1 MQQWCHPA
9 PQILECVCVCVSV
22 SVCVCVSVCSVELD
36 ITQYT
41 VQKMVPLNC
50 ALCAIQLHRSWWSS
64 SSSTDPGVCVCVSVC
79 VCVCVSVCVLW
90 SWISHSAQ
98 FKGTIFC
105 SYLFHS
111 WPIRTA
117 ARVVN
122 NFFCLCACIL
132 EPRIPRHHFLPISV
146 SFLAHPN
153 SRARCERVCL
163 CWCVAGPRI
172 PRHHFLPLSVSF
184 AAHPN
189 SRARCEQF
197 CLSVLMYLR
206 AENSKAPF
214 FALICFIRG
223 PSEQLRALWT
233 CLSMLMYS
241 QAKNSK
247 APFLHL
253 SVSFVT
259 HQKNCARCEH
269 VCLCWCVAGPRVSRH
284 HLGAN
289 EEEAGRGQTE
299 GGSDDGLVLRCRRRP
314 CPVFAQE

>member
-1 MQQWCHPA
+1 
-9 PQILECVCVCVSV
+9 
-22 SVCVCVSVCSVELD
+22 
-36 ITQYT
+36 
-41 VQKMVPLNC
+41 MVP
-50 ALCAIQLHRSWWSS
+50 
-64 SSSTDPGVCVCVSVC
+64 SSSTDPGVCVCLCECECVCLCECVFCGAGYHTVHSSKNGASELCTVCYPAPQILVVLLQLHRSWSVCVCECVC

>member
-1 MQQWCHPA
+1 
-9 PQILECVCVCVSV
+9 
-22 SVCVCVSVCSVELD
+22 
-36 ITQYT
+36 
-41 VQKMVPLNC
+41 MVP
-50 ALCAIQLHRSWWSS
+50 
-64 SSSTDPGVCVCVSVC
+64 SSSTDPGVCVC
-79 VCVCVSVCVLW
+79 
-90 SWISHSAQ
+90 
-98 FKGTIFC
+98 
-105 SYLFHS
+105 
-111 WPIRTA
+111 
-117 ARVVN
+117 
-122 NFFCLCACIL
+122 LC
-132 EPRIPRHHFLPISV
+132 E
-146 SFLAHPN
+146 
-153 SRARCERVCL
+153 CECVCL
-163 CWCVAGPRI
+163 CECVFCGAGY
-172 PRHHFLPLSVSF
+172 HTVHS
-184 AAHPN
+184 
-189 SRARCEQF
+189 
-197 CLSVLMYLR
+197 
-206 AENSKAPF
+206 SKAPF